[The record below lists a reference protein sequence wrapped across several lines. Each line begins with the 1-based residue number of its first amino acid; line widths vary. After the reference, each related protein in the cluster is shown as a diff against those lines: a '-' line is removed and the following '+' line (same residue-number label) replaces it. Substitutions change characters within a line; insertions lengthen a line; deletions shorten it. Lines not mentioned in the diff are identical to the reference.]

1 MRITQYYNISQEK
14 LTTVVV
20 THSATNKDTF
30 NCTFSFSKVTQVLL
44 EHPLSVKPPDVL
56 VCETTIK
63 TLSHVVHSQS
73 INRMNFVFLSSE
85 VLAGW
90 TE

>member
-1 MRITQYYNISQEK
+1 MRITQYYISQEK

-20 THSATNKDTF
+20 THSATNKIYLIILF
-30 NCTFSFSKVTQVLL
+30 FFSKVTKVLL

-63 TLSHVVHSQS
+63 TLSHVAHSQS
-73 INRMNFVFLSSE
+73 INRMNFVSLSSE